1 MDAKGGPGSLPHPKP
16 VLSMIAFDGTPWTS
30 VYSPRGVCTQH
41 MGNICVVLGTNQIIH
56 VVQPPV
62 PSAEVTNAE
71 MGTRTTSRM
80 QLLHI
85 SEQNPGEY

>member
-1 MDAKGGPGSLPHPKP
+1 MDAKGGPSSLPLPKP

-30 VYSPRGVCTQH
+30 VYSPQGVCTQH
-41 MGNICVVLGTNQIIH
+41 MGNICVVLGRNQLIH

-62 PSAEVTNAE
+62 PRAEVTHAE